1 MSDTVTIPD
10 MSDPPFAAP
19 PDIVLDLPC
28 PPSVNRTRRVD
39 WKGKRQITAFANVAD
54 AYVLAAKVRS
64 VSPLKLVKVPRF
76 ELIITLSEQ
85 HTKIDLDNGLKA
97 LIDYL
102 RRIGLIEDDSPKH
115 MRRLTV
121 EFGRAP
127 FGCRVTIK
135 PLPLTCIGDVLRRAE
150 ERA

>member
-1 MSDTVTIPD
+1 MTDPVSMPSMT
-10 MSDPPFAAP
+10 DPPFAAP
-19 PDIVLDLPC
+19 PDIVLDLPA

-39 WKGKRQITAFANVAD
+39 WKGKKQIMAFANVAD
-54 AYVLAAKVRS
+54 AYVLAARGRTN
-64 VSPLKLVKVPRF
+64 SPLKLVKVPRF

-102 RRIGLIEDDSPKH
+102 RRIELIEDDSPKH
-115 MRRLTV
+115 MRKLTV
-121 EFGRAP
+121 EWGRAP

-135 PLPLTCIGDVLRRAE
+135 PLPATIGDVLRRAE
-150 ERA
+150 ARG